1 MLIDPN
7 TAASVIEAMRSST
20 VGAPATPN
28 TAVAS
33 CPMAA
38 SIERHCD
45 EGMRVVGL
53 VDEIC
58 YGPRAARDVILAKCQ
73 AALVEGRAGP
83 AYPPV
88 KPYGGRLAAHAP
100 AGRCRSAERLEQR
113 LEVDSGR
120 HV

>member
-83 AYPPV
+83 AKLYA
-88 KPYGGRLAAHAP
+88 GRLAAQAP
-100 AGRCRSAERLEQR
+100 AGWRRSAERLEQR